1 MKRGILPLTLL
12 LLLIGPIVLAEE
24 ANVSQAEEQLSALRG
39 GLDEKTE
46 NILEREIQIPP
57 QLQFPMQLIFGL
69 KKNIPVTIERFIVLL
84 AIWTMFFTII
94 QGTLKITPILNKGI
108 LNIAGSIIVT
118 ILIALTGTMDK
129 LAIFFF
135 ELGDTFKW
143 LEALGPFQLL
153 IALVI
158 AALVMAIGHYI
169 MHIIETKY
177 ILTKAEYAGEN
188 IGTMAKMAK
197 VTSKNIKK
205 LSK

>member
-1 MKRGILPLTLL
+1 MKRGILLLAL
-12 LLLIGPIVLAEE
+12 LLLISPIVLAE
-24 ANVSQAEEQLSALRG
+24 NDTTTPQIKEQLSALKG
-39 GLDEKTE
+39 GLDERTE

-57 QLQFPMQLIFGL
+57 QLQFPMRLIFGL
-69 KKNIPVTIERFIVLL
+69 KKDIPVTIERFAVLL
-84 AIWTMFFTII
+84 AIWIMFFTII
-94 QGTLKITPILNKGI
+94 QGVLKITPVLNKGA

-135 ELGDTFKW
+135 ELGDTFEW

-153 IALVI
+153 VGIALAALVI
-158 AALVMAIGHYI
+158 GVGHYI
-169 MHIIETKY
+169 THIIETKY
-177 ILTKAEYAGEN
+177 LLTKAELTREN

-197 VTSKNIKK
+197 VTSKNIEK